1 MLYII
6 HIRTGDGDFRAR
18 SMTNYIHN
26 LNARTRSRKEYNFH
40 YAPAETTDATRRNVA
55 GRQVCVSVKHLCVL
69 VA

>member
-40 YAPAETTDATRRNVA
+40 YAPAETTDATWRVDKFA
-55 GRQVCVSVKHLCVL
+55 
-69 VA
+69 